1 MAPPAGRRDALYAAA
16 LGRFAIPANMDERE
30 MADPRPAPAPV
41 AAVAGPVTFKIVTA
55 STNKDR
61 VGKLTANVYA
71 CKLLKQLPL

>member
-1 MAPPAGRRDALYAAA
+1 
-16 LGRFAIPANMDERE
+16 

-41 AAVAGPVTFKIVTA
+41 AAVAGPVTFRIVTA

-71 CKLLKQLPL
+71 CKLLKQLRR